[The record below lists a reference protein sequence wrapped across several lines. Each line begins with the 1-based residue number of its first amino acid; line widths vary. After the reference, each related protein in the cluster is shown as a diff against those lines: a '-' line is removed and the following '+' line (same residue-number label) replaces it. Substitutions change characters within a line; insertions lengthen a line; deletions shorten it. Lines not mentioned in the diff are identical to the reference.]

1 MALRLH
7 AHGIVFHVY
16 FSWKT
21 RPASTLLLFRN
32 SSPKY
37 IFHTSKK
44 DLFFLRHTF
53 SSLLK
58 WEKVGGLWEMGSKIG
73 FLSHAVPL
81 PIAVVMMEKMST
93 PGHSPTKFST
103 PQSHLIWALFG
114 SYLVLY
120 LFFFE
125 CCHTF
130 LFQIEIKI
138 FTPIKILL
146 HKKKNWS
153 TISQKGK
160 DFFENLI

>member
-81 PIAVVMMEKMST
+81 PITVVMMEKMSN
-93 PGHSPTKFST
+93 PGYSPTKFST
-103 PQSHLIWALFG
+103 PQSHLIWGLFG

-120 LFFFE
+120 LFYPRPASRCRGSWNYVRKCSIRTKEFYTVV
-125 CCHTF
+125 CW
-130 LFQIEIKI
+130 
-138 FTPIKILL
+138 PMP
-146 HKKKNWS
+146 S
-153 TISQKGK
+153 Y
-160 DFFENLI
+160 